1 MGVLNIKARMMVPL
15 HLFLSLATLS
25 QARSITPTVADSNQ
39 APVSDTR
46 FDDGAVN
53 FGSGMPLPGFTPGV
67 GPQHGSLGGP
77 IAHGGQPAY
86 GGRPAYG
93 GQPGFGQHPPTTHHH
108 QPVYSGQPG
117 YGGKGGYG
125 QPGYGQ
131 QPPTTHHHQPVYS
144 GQPGYGG
151 PGYGGKGGYGQ
162 PGYGHEFMSIPVFGG
177 AHAGFD
183 GYFGGPNGGFGR
195 RFGGKYGG
203 HFGGF
208 GRKYGRGFGG
218 YGGLH
223 GMWGLAGQFDP
234 YGHGEFEDMLDD
246 QNADD
251 YPYGADPEEDEHLMS
266 TSARLEKYLQK
277 QWQLGKR
284 KLQVQVDFGNV
295 PLEWEYLNQYHGV
308 RHPLAMTAFGPK
320 YGLAGPPAP
329 MFDYGFGPTGPIGGF
344 GGPDFGY
351 GGPGYGPGYGLGAPP
366 APGYGPSQGPGYG
379 QPDQQQQHY
388 PAQGQQ
394 SPPALAQQE
403 AQQ

>member
-1 MGVLNIKARMMVPL
+1 MMVPL

-25 QARSITPTVADSNQ
+25 QARSITPTVADSKQ

-67 GPQHGSLGGP
+67 GPQYGSLGGP
-77 IAHGGQPAY
+77 AGYGGQPAYDGQPGYGGQPAHSGQPAY
-86 GGRPAYG
+86 GGQPAHG
-93 GQPGFGQHPPTTHHH
+93 GQP
-108 QPVYSGQPG
+108 V
-117 YGGKGGYG
+117 
-125 QPGYGQ
+125 YGQ
-131 QPPTTHHHQPVYS
+131 QPPTTHHHHHQPVYS
-144 GQPGYGG
+144 GEPGYGG

-162 PGYGHEFMSIPVFGG
+162 PGYGQPGYGHEFMSTPVFGG
-177 AHAGFD
+177 PHAGFD
-183 GYFGGPNGGFGR
+183 GYFGEPYGGFGR
-195 RFGGKYGG
+195 RIGGKYGG
-203 HFGGF
+203 YFGGF

-234 YGHGEFEDMLDD
+234 YGEFEDMLDD

-329 MFDYGFGPTGPIGGF
+329 RFDYGFGGP
-344 GGPDFGY
+344 GGPGYGY
-351 GGPGYGPGYGLGAPP
+351 GGPGYGPGYGPGAPL
-366 APGYGPSQGPGYG
+366 APGYGPSQGSG
-379 QPDQQQQHY
+379 QQQQHY
-388 PAQGQQ
+388 PDQDQQTPPAPAQQ
-394 SPPALAQQE
+394 STQTQ
-403 AQQ
+403 

>member
-1 MGVLNIKARMMVPL
+1 MGSVHIITVRMMVTL

-67 GPQHGSLGGP
+67 GPQYGSLGGP
-77 IAHGGQPAY
+77 IAYGGQPAY
-86 GGRPAYG
+86 GGQSAYG
-93 GQPGFGQHPPTTHHH
+93 GQPAHG
-108 QPVYSGQPG
+108 
-117 YGGKGGYG
+117 G

-131 QPPTTHHHQPVYS
+131 QPPTTHHHHHQPVYS

-151 PGYGGKGGYGQ
+151 PGHGGKGGYGQ
-162 PGYGHEFMSIPVFGG
+162 PGYGHEFMSTPVFGG
-177 AHAGFD
+177 PHAGFD
-183 GYFGGPNGGFGR
+183 GYFGGPYGGFGR
-195 RFGGKYGG
+195 RFGGKDGG
-203 HFGGF
+203 HYEGF

-234 YGHGEFEDMLDD
+234 YGEFEDMLDD

-320 YGLAGPPAP
+320 YGLAGPPPP
-329 MFDYGFGPTGPIGGF
+329 MYDY
-344 GGPDFGY
+344 
-351 GGPGYGPGYGLGAPP
+351 GYGPVQQGGLPAMPSPFFGQQAPGSWQLQQFGP
-366 APGYGPSQGPGYG
+366 APVQQPEAPVQQGEETVQ
-379 QPDQQQQHY
+379 QP
-388 PAQGQQ
+388 AT
-394 SPPALAQQE
+394 SR
-403 AQQ
+403 

>member
-1 MGVLNIKARMMVPL
+1 MGSVHIITVRMMVTL

-67 GPQHGSLGGP
+67 GPQYGSLGGP
-77 IAHGGQPAY
+77 IAYGGQPAY
-86 GGRPAYG
+86 GGQSAYG
-93 GQPGFGQHPPTTHHH
+93 GQPAHG
-108 QPVYSGQPG
+108 
-117 YGGKGGYG
+117 G

-131 QPPTTHHHQPVYS
+131 QPPTTLHHHQPVYS

-151 PGYGGKGGYGQ
+151 PGHGGKGGYGQ
-162 PGYGHEFMSIPVFGG
+162 PGYGHEFMSTPVFGG
-177 AHAGFD
+177 PHAGFD
-183 GYFGGPNGGFGR
+183 GYFGGPYGGFGR
-195 RFGGKYGG
+195 RFGGKDGG
-203 HFGGF
+203 HYEGF

-234 YGHGEFEDMLDD
+234 YGEFEDMLDD
-246 QNADD
+246 QNTDD

-344 GGPDFGY
+344 GGPGY
-351 GGPGYGPGYGLGAPP
+351 GHGGPGAPP

-379 QPDQQQQHY
+379 QPEQQQHY

-394 SPPALAQQE
+394 SPPAPAPQSTQAQQ
-403 AQQ
+403 